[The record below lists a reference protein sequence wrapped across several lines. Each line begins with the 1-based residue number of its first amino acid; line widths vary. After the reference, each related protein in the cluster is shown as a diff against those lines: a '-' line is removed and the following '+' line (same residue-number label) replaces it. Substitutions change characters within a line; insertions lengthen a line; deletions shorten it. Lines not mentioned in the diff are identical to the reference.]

1 MARSTTFQVQ
11 SRQVVGTLEDQHKYD
26 LPTLRRLGVA
36 AEPLNMEVKPA
47 KSDAMKL
54 AEALAE
60 AKPELNQI
68 SAQLSKEH
76 GDNEEDKG
84 VTAGLTSGDLDY
96 DKAVAAV
103 SGEHPRY
110 IAGFMRSK
118 GFVTGERLSDK
129 IKEDFLSADTSEV
142 DAEGKP
148 TFDVNKWVSNW
159 WKENTKGLSHPQFLA
174 GMNKV
179 MSKSIAEVTNEW
191 DKQTLA
197 LADAQREG
205 LWQDF
210 LGGDMKAEG
219 WSADHFGSRVQDWLK
234 SNGGS
239 YRDVTRYTT
248 NMAKVAV
255 ENGDVDTV
263 EKLMSLKNYQGTDGV
278 KPFQKLFADDLHQVS
293 KAASNFGL
301 AIKAKREGMN
311 AKVLEELDSELTDI
325 ALKGTSGDTEG
336 ARAALDK
343 LKTDTRF
350 RGLGFEKII
359 QLNNVFQN
367 AFKKE
372 DTREAQ
378 LFATELYGKILTGK
392 AGSRDVI
399 QAMQDNRIG
408 YTQAHR
414 LLAEISKEQ
423 AANKTLAASERAS
436 AKLELQ
442 SLRATMHNSV
452 IGAMPRDI
460 QTYDDNLSMDYH
472 VEVANLERS
481 FFKELT
487 PDVLKDTQKANL
499 LVKNYQTQAKELYGE
514 FTGRAN
520 ADWSKFKPTLY
531 SQKEAEDALR
541 SGKISTKAY
550 RDHLK
555 YFQWYYENSQ
565 KKAK

>member
-36 AEPLNMEVKPA
+36 AEPLNMELKPA

-68 SAQLSKEH
+68 SSQLSKEA
-76 GDNEEDKG
+76 GDNEEEKG

-129 IKEDFLSADTSEV
+129 IKEDFLSADTSQV
-142 DAEGKP
+142 DEEGKP

-159 WKENTKGLSHPQFLA
+159 WKENTQGFSHPQFLS

-197 LADAQREG
+197 LVDAQKEG
-205 LWQDF
+205 LWNDF
-210 LGGDMKAEG
+210 LGGDLKHPE
-219 WSADHFGSRVQDWLK
+219 WSASSFGPRVQDWLK
-234 SNGGS
+234 TNGGS
-239 YRDVTRYTT
+239 YRDVTRYTA

-255 ENGDVDTV
+255 ENGDVEMV

-311 AKVLEELDSELTDI
+311 AKVLEELDGELTDI

-336 ARAALDK
+336 ARDALDK
-343 LKTDTRF
+343 LKADTRF

-359 QLNNVFQN
+359 QLNNTFQN

-372 DTREAQ
+372 DSREAQ
-378 LFATELYGKILTGK
+378 LATSDLLVKIHTGK
-392 AGSRDVI
+392 AAYGDVVGALRNNTI
-399 QAMQDNRIG
+399 APAQANMLFNAIKSNQMEARKLGAEDRAAARMERNALKETILRSSFAHLDRMSTDMLGQESALKYEQNR
-408 YTQAHR
+408 AM
-414 LLAEISKEQ
+414 LLYSATSELGDVLSSKDPDAKQNFIIKYQKRAEDLYKQTVNTETDDFKNFKPKYKSKAELSAAVERGEDVSKELRYWKLQ
-423 AANKTLAASERAS
+423 AQQGNK
-436 AKLELQ
+436 
-442 SLRATMHNSV
+442 
-452 IGAMPRDI
+452 
-460 QTYDDNLSMDYH
+460 
-472 VEVANLERS
+472 
-481 FFKELT
+481 
-487 PDVLKDTQKANL
+487 
-499 LVKNYQTQAKELYGE
+499 
-514 FTGRAN
+514 
-520 ADWSKFKPTLY
+520 
-531 SQKEAEDALR
+531 
-541 SGKISTKAY
+541 
-550 RDHLK
+550 
-555 YFQWYYENSQ
+555 
-565 KKAK
+565 

>member
-76 GDNEEDKG
+76 GDNEEEKG

-179 MSKSIAEVTNEW
+179 MSKSIADVTNEW

-325 ALKGTSGDTEG
+325 ALKGTSGDTDG
-336 ARAALDK
+336 AREALDK

-359 QLNNVFQN
+359 QLNNTFQN

-372 DTREAQ
+372 DSREAQ
-378 LFATELYGKILTGK
+378 MATSDLLVKIHTGK
-392 AGSRDVI
+392 A
-399 QAMQDNRIG
+399 A
-408 YTQAHR
+408 Y
-414 LLAEISKEQ
+414 
-423 AANKTLAASERAS
+423 
-436 AKLELQ
+436 
-442 SLRATMHNSV
+442 
-452 IGAMPRDI
+452 GA
-460 QTYDDNLSMDYH
+460 
-472 VEVANLERS
+472 VV
-481 FFKELT
+481 
-487 PDVLKDTQKANL
+487 
-499 LVKNYQTQAKELYGE
+499 
-514 FTGRAN
+514 
-520 ADWSKFKPTLY
+520 
-531 SQKEAEDALR
+531 DALR
-541 SGKISTKAY
+541 DNTIAPAQANMLFNAIKSNQTEARRLGAEDRAAARMERNALKETILRSSFAHLDRMSTDMLGQESA
-550 RDHLK
+550 LK
-555 YFQWYYENSQ
+555 YEQNRAMLLYSATSELSDVLSSKDPDAKQNFIIKYQ
-565 KKAK
+565 KRAEDLYKQTVNTELDDFKNFRPKYKSKAELSAAVERGEDVSKELRYWKLQAQQGNK

>member
-11 SRQVVGTLEDQHKYD
+11 SRQVVGTLEDQLKYD

-76 GDNEEDKG
+76 GDNEEEKG

-142 DAEGKP
+142 DEEGKP

-159 WKENTKGLSHPQFLA
+159 WKENTQGFSHPQFLS

-197 LADAQREG
+197 LVDAQKEG
-205 LWQDF
+205 LWNDF
-210 LGGDMKAEG
+210 LGGDLKHPE
-219 WSADHFGSRVQDWLK
+219 WSASSFGPRVQDWLK
-234 SNGGS
+234 TNGGS
-239 YRDVTRYTT
+239 YRDVTRYTA

-325 ALKGTSGDTEG
+325 ALKGTSGDTDG
-336 ARAALDK
+336 AREALDK
-343 LKTDTRF
+343 LKADTRF

-359 QLNNVFQN
+359 QLNNTFQN

-372 DTREAQ
+372 DSREAQ
-378 LFATELYGKILTGK
+378 MATSDLLVKIHTGK
-392 AGSRDVI
+392 A
-399 QAMQDNRIG
+399 A
-408 YTQAHR
+408 Y
-414 LLAEISKEQ
+414 
-423 AANKTLAASERAS
+423 
-436 AKLELQ
+436 
-442 SLRATMHNSV
+442 
-452 IGAMPRDI
+452 GA
-460 QTYDDNLSMDYH
+460 
-472 VEVANLERS
+472 VV
-481 FFKELT
+481 
-487 PDVLKDTQKANL
+487 
-499 LVKNYQTQAKELYGE
+499 
-514 FTGRAN
+514 
-520 ADWSKFKPTLY
+520 
-531 SQKEAEDALR
+531 DALR
-541 SGKISTKAY
+541 DNTIAPAQANMLFNAIKSNQMEARKLGAEDRAAARMERNALKETILRSAFAHLDRMSTDMLGQESA
-550 RDHLK
+550 LK
-555 YFQWYYENSQ
+555 YEQNRAMLLYSATSELSDVLSSKDPDAKQNFIIKYQ
-565 KKAK
+565 KRAEDLYKQTVNTEMDDFKNFRPKYKSKAELSAAVERGEDVSKELRYWKLQTQQGNK

>member
-36 AEPLNMEVKPA
+36 AEPLNMEIKPA

-76 GDNEEDKG
+76 GDNEEEKG

-179 MSKSIAEVTNEW
+179 MSKSIADVTNEW

-278 KPFQKLFADDLHQVS
+278 KPFQKLFADDLHKVS

-325 ALKGTSGDTEG
+325 ALKGTSGDTDG
-336 ARAALDK
+336 AREALDK
-343 LKTDTRF
+343 LKADTRF

-359 QLNNVFQN
+359 QLNNTFQN

-372 DTREAQ
+372 DSREAQ
-378 LFATELYGKILTGK
+378 MATSDLLVKIHTGK
-392 AGSRDVI
+392 A
-399 QAMQDNRIG
+399 A
-408 YTQAHR
+408 Y
-414 LLAEISKEQ
+414 
-423 AANKTLAASERAS
+423 
-436 AKLELQ
+436 
-442 SLRATMHNSV
+442 
-452 IGAMPRDI
+452 GA
-460 QTYDDNLSMDYH
+460 
-472 VEVANLERS
+472 VV
-481 FFKELT
+481 
-487 PDVLKDTQKANL
+487 
-499 LVKNYQTQAKELYGE
+499 
-514 FTGRAN
+514 
-520 ADWSKFKPTLY
+520 
-531 SQKEAEDALR
+531 DALR
-541 SGKISTKAY
+541 DNTIAPAQANMLFNAIKSNQTEARRLGAEDRAAARMERNALKETILRSSFAHLDRMSTDMLGQESA
-550 RDHLK
+550 LK
-555 YFQWYYENSQ
+555 YEQNRAMLLYSATSELSDVLSSKDPDAKQNFIIKYQ
-565 KKAK
+565 KRAEDLYKQTINTEMDDFKNFKPKYKSKAELSAAVERGEDVSKELRYWKLQTQQGNK